1 MMIID
6 SNAGVST
13 RGMDVRGAA
22 STVDR
27 SGPVASTSRRSFLK
41 VGAAAGGGLVAS
53 FAWPAFVQ
61 AADTPKPP
69 PGPVPAEAAVGKAAA
84 KATEA
89 SAGFAPNAFISID
102 RQGVVSFVMHK
113 VEMGQGTFTS
123 LPMLIAEELE
133 VDVDKVKLIQA
144 PPDGQRYSDPLLG
157 GQVTGGSTSIRS
169 GYVPLRTAGA
179 TVRTMLVGAAAQT
192 WGVDPATCSASDG
205 AVSHKASG
213 RKLGYGQLVDKAAA
227 MPVPTDV
234 KLKDAKDFRLIGK
247 AHHRLD
253 GAGKVDGSAIFGID
267 VQVKG
272 MRVATVAASPVLGG
286 KLATTD
292 DAKAMAV
299 KGVRQIVKID
309 GAVAVVGDHMWAAKQ
324 GLAALAPTWT
334 DGANAGVSSA
344 ELNKQMAAASMS
356 PGAVARSDGNAA
368 ATIAA
373 SSNKIEAVYELPFLA
388 HAPMEPI
395 NITVDLKKDDCQI
408 WCGTQVPTFAQGAAA
423 KIAGLP
429 LDKVTIHNQLIGGG
443 FGRRLEVD
451 SVVQAMLFAKQID
464 GPVKFVWS
472 REEDIQHDMY
482 RPYYYDRLSASLDD
496 KGQPTAWTHRVTGSS
511 IMSRFAPPA
520 VVNGVDSDAVEG
532 AKDLPYAIPNVHVDY
547 VRHEPQGIPTAFWR
561 GVGPT
566 HNIFVVESFMDELA
580 AKAGKDPVQYR
591 LDLLTKT
598 PRERAVLKLAAE
610 KAGWGSPLKPV
621 AGSKVGR
628 GISVQF
634 AFGSYMSQVVEV
646 AVDKEGAISVQRV
659 VCAVDCGQVVN
670 PDTVQAQLQGGIIF
684 GISAALYGEIT
695 YDRGRVV
702 QSNFHDY
709 RVLRM
714 NEAPAIEIHVVAST
728 EAPGGLG
735 EPGTSALAPALAN
748 AVFAA
753 TGRRVRKLP
762 ISPGGL
768 RDA

>member
-1 MMIID
+1 MKIID
-6 SNAGVST
+6 SSSAPSARDT
-13 RGMDVRGAA
+13 DVHGPSPAA
-22 STVDR
+22 AV
-27 SGPVASTSRRSFLK
+27 SGPVASPSRRSFLR
-41 VGAAAGGGLVAS
+41 VGAGAGGGLVAS
-53 FAWPAFVQ
+53 FAWPAFVR
-61 AADTPKPP
+61 AADTPKAP
-69 PGPVPAEAAVGKAAA
+69 PGPVPAEAAVGHAAA
-84 KATEA
+84 KATEGG
-89 SAGFAPNAFISID
+89 AGFAPNAFISID

-123 LPMLIAEELE
+123 MPMLLAEELE

-157 GQVTGGSTSIRS
+157 GQVTGGSTSVRS
-169 GYVPLRTAGA
+169 AYVPLRTAGA
-179 TVRTMLVGAAAQT
+179 TVRMMLVGAAAQT

-205 AVSHKASG
+205 VVNHKGSG

-234 KLKDAKDFRLIGK
+234 KLKDPKDFRLIGK
-247 AHHRLD
+247 PHHRLD
-253 GAGKVDGSAIFGID
+253 GPAKVDGSAIFGID
-267 VQVKG
+267 IRLKG
-272 MRVATVAASPVLGG
+272 MRVATVAASPVMGG
-286 KLATTD
+286 KLATSD

-309 GAVAVVGDHMWAAKQ
+309 NAVAVVGDHMWAARQ
-324 GLAALAPTWT
+324 GLVALAPTWT

-356 PGAVARSDGNAA
+356 PGAVARNDGDAA
-368 ATIAA
+368 ATVAA
-373 SSNKIEAVYELPFLA
+373 SSNRIEAVYELPFLA

-395 NITVDLKKDDCQI
+395 NITVDLQRDNCQI

-451 SVVQAMLFAKQID
+451 SVVQAMLFAKQIE
-464 GPVKFVWS
+464 GPVKFIWS

-532 AKDLPYAIPNVHVDY
+532 AKDLPYTIPNVHVDY

-628 GISVQF
+628 GVSVQF

-646 AVDKEGAISVQRV
+646 AVDKEGAVRVQRV
-659 VCAVDCGQVVN
+659 VCAVDCGQLVN
-670 PDTVQAQLQGGIIF
+670 PDTVQAQLQGGIVF

-695 YDRGRVV
+695 YDRGRVM

-714 NEAPAIEIHVVAST
+714 NEAPVIEIHVVAST

-735 EPGTSALAPALAN
+735 EPGTAALAPALAN